1 MAYKPIQCG
10 NYDYI
15 EIACMR
21 HYTLAIELLDGEKL
35 VGKAQT
41 TLIKDK
47 QEFLVIS
54 GNQAIRLD
62 KIKAM
67 TVVDEGAEFG
77 YIEIS
82 KLD

>member
-35 VGKAQT
+35 VGEAQT

-47 QEFLVIS
+47 QEFLIIA
-54 GNQAIRLD
+54 GDQAIRLD
-62 KIKAM
+62 KIKAI
-67 TVVDEGAEFG
+67 TAVNESAEFG
-77 YIEIS
+77 RIEIS
-82 KLD
+82 TQD